1 MAGNGHS
8 RLTSTS
14 PVDIK
19 DIRSDRLARAQ
30 DQFKDAPKSESKEK
44 KPMNNTTYK
53 TFKLHPDQKEIVEA
67 ALEDA
72 KKRSGT
78 KFDTVAL
85 ELVCQE
91 YMGTASAGYTTA
103 KAALTAEFKKSES
116 EEEFLGKVA
125 GYLEEITGKTI
136 TISAE

>member
-1 MAGNGHS
+1 
-8 RLTSTS
+8 
-14 PVDIK
+14 
-19 DIRSDRLARAQ
+19 
-30 DQFKDAPKSESKEK
+30 
-44 KPMNNTTYK
+44 MNNTTYK

-91 YMGTASAGYTTA
+91 YMGTAPTGYKNA
-103 KAALTAEFKKSES
+103 KAALTAEYKKSGS
-116 EEEFLGKVA
+116 KEEFLGKVVSC
-125 GYLEEITGKTI
+125 LEQIMGDTV
-136 TISAE
+136 TISLGE

>member
-1 MAGNGHS
+1 M
-8 RLTSTS
+8 T
-14 PVDIK
+14 
-19 DIRSDRLARAQ
+19 
-30 DQFKDAPKSESKEK
+30 
-44 KPMNNTTYK
+44 NTTYK
-53 TFKLHPDQKEIVEA
+53 TFKLHADQKEIVEA

-103 KAALTAEFKKSES
+103 KAALTAECKKSES
-116 EEEFLGKVA
+116 EQEFLSKVV